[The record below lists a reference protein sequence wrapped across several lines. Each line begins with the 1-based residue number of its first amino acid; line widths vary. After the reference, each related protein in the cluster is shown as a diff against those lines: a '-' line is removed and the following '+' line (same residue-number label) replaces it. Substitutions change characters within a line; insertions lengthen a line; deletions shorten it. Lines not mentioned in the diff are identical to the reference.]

1 MILASDSDYTLYI
14 LSVQSG
20 PSKSS
25 TRHVTLK
32 GHTGGVTGAAF
43 LGDESHVITGSL
55 DSSLRVWRTAD
66 GVQTAKYDCHEMVC
80 HRSY

>member
-1 MILASDSDYTLYI
+1 MILASGSVNILYI
-14 LSVQSG
+14 MNVQSG

-25 TRHVTLK
+25 THHVTLK

-55 DSSLRVWRTAD
+55 DGSLRVWRTAD
-66 GVQTAKYDCHEMVC
+66 GVQTAKYDCPEMVC